1 VLREELNNALKLAMK
16 SQDKSSVGTIR
27 LVLASIKDQDI
38 AARGDGNLDGISDAQ
53 VLVLLQTM
61 VKQRN
66 ESARLYEDGGRYD
79 LAEQEKEEIQII
91 RRFTPRQLEVLEVES
106 VVREIIKEIDMR
118 DLKDMGKI
126 MGLLKERYPGQIDLS
141 KASSIVRG
149 ILTGLHPV
157 S

>member
-66 ESARLYEDGGRYD
+66 ESARLYEDGGRHD

-106 VVREIIKEIDMR
+106 VVREIIKEIDMQ

-126 MGLLKERYPGQIDLS
+126 MGLLKERYPGQIDPS

-149 ILTGLHPV
+149 ILTG
-157 S
+157 

>member
-1 VLREELNNALKLAMK
+1 MLREELNNALKLAMK

-106 VVREIIKEIDMR
+106 VVREIIKEIDMQ

-126 MGLLKERYPGQIDLS
+126 MGTLKQKYSDSIDFSKVNIIVKGLLN
-141 KASSIVRG
+141 
-149 ILTGLHPV
+149 T
-157 S
+157 

>member
-1 VLREELNNALKLAMK
+1 MLREELNNALKLAMK

-66 ESARLYEDGGRYD
+66 ESARLYEDGGRHD

-106 VVREIIKEIDMR
+106 VVREIIKEIDMQ

-157 S
+157 L